1 MPTLGRR
8 RNNRVSLS
16 SPIQV
21 SWLDPRG
28 NPHCFQAT
36 AIDISDSG
44 IRFALPEAPADAV
57 PVQMRAH
64 NLGLTCTGNVRA
76 CARNGDKFIVGIE
89 FSGTARFNRVSAG
102 IHQSTPRRTSV

>member
-1 MPTLGRR
+1 MANLGRR

-21 SWLDPRG
+21 SWLDIRG
-28 NPHCFQAT
+28 IPHCHQAMT
-36 AIDISDSG
+36 IDISDNG
-44 IRFALPEAPADAV
+44 IRFVLPEAPDDAV

-76 CARNGDKFIVGIE
+76 CSRSGEKFIVGVE
-89 FSGTARFNRVSAG
+89 FSGTARFNRISAG
-102 IHQSTPRRTSV
+102 MEHPSPRGTRL